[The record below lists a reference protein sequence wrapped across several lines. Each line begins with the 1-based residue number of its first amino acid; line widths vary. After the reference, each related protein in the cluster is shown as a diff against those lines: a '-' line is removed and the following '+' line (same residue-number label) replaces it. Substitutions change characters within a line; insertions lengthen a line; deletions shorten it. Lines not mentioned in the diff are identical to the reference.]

1 MKLNGIAITAVN
13 HKTGVIKTAHDTNE
27 PSNYVT
33 QQLIMLKRRQ
43 NGTCL
48 WDHYMIIRF

>member
-33 QQLIMLKRRQ
+33 QQLIKYAKKAPKWNLFVRSLYD
-43 NGTCL
+43 N
-48 WDHYMIIRF
+48 